1 MAVGLNPPED
11 LLPVAGIKLGVH
23 AAQMRYRNRPDLVL
37 IELAENSS
45 TAVVFT
51 RNRFAAAPVIVARQN
66 WQRAKTRALL
76 INAGQANAGTG
87 SIGLD
92 VAEQCCETVAQE
104 LGCATE
110 AVLPFSTGVI
120 GSAPPLDIIRMAI
133 PVCASKG
140 REDAWLD
147 AAHGIMTT
155 DTVAKGASVTVDIDG
170 SPVTITGIAKGSGM
184 IRPNMATMLA
194 FVGTDAGIDQQLL
207 QQSLQSAVEH
217 SFNRIT
223 VDGDTST
230 NDACVL
236 MATGRSEATAIV
248 EKDSDAWRVWYEGL
262 MQVLLK
268 LAHAVIR
275 DGEGATKFVSIAVEQ
290 GSSEK
295 DCLEVAFTIA
305 HSPLVKTA
313 LFASDANWGRI
324 LAAVG
329 RAPIDELDVSKVS
342 IYINDVCV
350 LDNGDTAADYSE
362 ARGQQAMAPEEINLR
377 IVLHAGDATATVWTT
392 DLSHEYIRINA
403 EYRS

>member
-1 MAVGLNPPED
+1 MAVGLNPPEK
-11 LLPVAGIKLGVH
+11 LLPIAGLRLGVH

-37 IELAENSS
+37 VELAEGSR

-51 RNRFAAAPVIVARQN
+51 RNRFAAAPVIVARRH
-66 WQRAKTRALL
+66 WQQTKTRALL

-87 SIGLD
+87 SVGID
-92 VAEQCCETVAQE
+92 IAQQSCEMVARE
-104 LGCATE
+104 LGCAAE
-110 AVLPFSTGVI
+110 SVLPFSTGVI
-120 GSAPPLDIIRMAI
+120 GSPPPLDIIKNAI
-133 PVCASKG
+133 PVCAGNGS
-140 REDAWLD
+140 EDAWLD
-147 AAHGIMTT
+147 AAQGIMTT
-155 DTVAKGASVTVDIDG
+155 DTVAKGASVTVKIDG

-194 FVGTDAGIDQQLL
+194 FVGTDASVDQDLL

-236 MATGRSEATAIV
+236 MATGKSNAPPV
-248 EKDSDAWRVWYEGL
+248 VDKDSDAWRVWYAGL

-268 LAHAVIR
+268 LAHAVVR
-275 DGEGATKFVSIAVEQ
+275 DGEGATKFVSITVEQ
-290 GSSEK
+290 GASEA
-295 DCLEVAFTIA
+295 DCLEVAFTVA

-329 RAPIDELDVSKVS
+329 RTPIDELDVSKVS
-342 IYINDVCV
+342 IFINDVCV
-350 LDNGDTAADYSE
+350 LDNGDTAPEYSE
-362 ARGQQAMAPEEINLR
+362 ERGQQAMAPEEINLR
-377 IVLHAGDATATVWTT
+377 IVLHAGGNAATVWTT

>member
-1 MAVGLNPPED
+1 MAVGLNPPEK
-11 LLPVAGIKLGVH
+11 LLPIAGLKLGVH
-23 AAQMRYRNRPDLVL
+23 AAGLRYRTRPDLVL
-37 IELAENSS
+37 VELAENSS

-51 RNRFAAAPVIVARQN
+51 RNRFAAAPVVVARRN
-66 WQRAKTRALL
+66 WQQTQTRALL

-87 SIGLD
+87 NAGID
-92 VAEQCCETVAQE
+92 VAEACCELVAHE
-104 LGCATE
+104 IGCAAD

-120 GSAPPLDIIRMAI
+120 GKAPPLEIVRKAI
-133 PVCASKG
+133 PVCAGNS
-140 REDAWLD
+140 REDAWSD
-147 AAHGIMTT
+147 AALGIMTT
-155 DTVAKGASVTVDIDG
+155 DTVAKGASVIVQIDG

-194 FVGTDAGIDQQLL
+194 FVGTDASVDQGLL

-236 MATGRSEATAIV
+236 MATGKAKASAIV
-248 EKDSDAWRVWYEGL
+248 DQDSDAWRVWYAGL
-262 MQVLLK
+262 TQVLLK
-268 LAHAVIR
+268 LAHAVVR
-275 DGEGATKFVSIAVEQ
+275 DGEGATKFVSITVEQ
-290 GSSEK
+290 GASEA

-329 RAPIDELDVSKVS
+329 RAPIDELDVSRVS

-350 LDNGDTAADYSE
+350 LDNGDTAADYTE
-362 ARGQQAMAPEEINLR
+362 ERGQQAMAPEEINLR
-377 IVLHAGDATATVWTT
+377 IVLHAGDSTATVWTT

>member
-1 MAVGLNPPED
+1 MAVGLNPPD
-11 LLPVAGIKLGVH
+11 KLLPIAGLKLGVH
-23 AAQMRYRNRPDLVL
+23 AAGLRYRKRPDLVL
-37 IELAENSS
+37 VELAENSN

-51 RNRFAAAPVIVARQN
+51 RNRFAAAPVLVARRNCQ
-66 WQRAKTRALL
+66 QTQTRALL

-87 SIGLD
+87 NAGIE
-92 VAEQCCETVAQE
+92 VAEQCCDLVAQE
-104 LGCATE
+104 LGCAAE
-110 AVLPFSTGVI
+110 SVLPFSTGVI
-120 GSAPPLDIIRMAI
+120 GRAPPLEIIRTAI
-133 PVCASKG
+133 PECVAQG
-140 REDAWLD
+140 REDAWID

-155 DTVAKGASVTVDIDG
+155 DTIAKGASVTVEIDG

-194 FVGTDAGIDQQLL
+194 FVGTDASIDKELL

-236 MATGRSEATAIV
+236 MATGKAKGSAIV
-248 EKDSDAWRVWYEGL
+248 DKDSDAWRVWYAGL

-275 DGEGATKFVSIAVEQ
+275 DGEGATKFVSIVVEQ
-290 GSSEK
+290 GASEA

-350 LDNGDTAADYSE
+350 LDNGDTAADYTE
-362 ARGQQAMAPEEINLR
+362 ERGQQAMAPEEINLR
-377 IVLHAGDATATVWTT
+377 IVLHAGDSTATVWTT